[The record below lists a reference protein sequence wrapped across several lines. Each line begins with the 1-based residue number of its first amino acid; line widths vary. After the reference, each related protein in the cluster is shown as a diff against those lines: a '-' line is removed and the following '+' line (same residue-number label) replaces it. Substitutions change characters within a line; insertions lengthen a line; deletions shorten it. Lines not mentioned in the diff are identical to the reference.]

1 MRNELELVSRR
12 VFLHERGGTSSR
24 WVTASRMRWIWLV
37 AIVVACGGT
46 DVDASGREDA
56 STPDSGN
63 EEPVDAAMTDS
74 WSPPVESVLE
84 VAKRRLVGR
93 FDTSSQPATDPRFR
107 AVTLSACPVSAP
119 TLGVEVLYVEQAL
132 AETPGE
138 PYRQRLYVLET
149 SDTGEVTSRVFQAR
163 VAGSASRLTGLCALP
178 ERVVDGGLFEERTG
192 CAVVMR
198 TEGDALVGGT
208 VGTGCASTL
217 EGATYATSEV
227 RLTDTRITSWDRG
240 YDASGGQVW
249 GAVAGPYEFDR
260 RE

>member
-1 MRNELELVSRR
+1 M
-12 VFLHERGGTSSR
+12 
-24 WVTASRMRWIWLV
+24 
-37 AIVVACGGT
+37 
-46 DVDASGREDA
+46 
-56 STPDSGN
+56 
-63 EEPVDAAMTDS
+63 
-74 WSPPVESVLE
+74 
-84 VAKRRLVGR
+84 
-93 FDTSSQPATDPRFR
+93 
-107 AVTLSACPVSAP
+107 SAP

-149 SDTGEVTSRVFQAR
+149 SETGEVTSRVFQAR

-178 ERVVDGGLFEERTG
+178 DRVVDGGLFEERTG

-217 EGATYATSEV
+217 EGATYATSDV